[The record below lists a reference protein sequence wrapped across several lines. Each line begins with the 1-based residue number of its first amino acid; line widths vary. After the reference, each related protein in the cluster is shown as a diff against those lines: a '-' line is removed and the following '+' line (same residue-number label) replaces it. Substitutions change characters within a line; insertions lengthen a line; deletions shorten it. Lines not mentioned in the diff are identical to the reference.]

1 MRGVK
6 LREKRKDNA
15 ETLRNTEKAS
25 ANLGRQIRDD
35 GEMVSYEK
43 QYGALL
49 RGISDE
55 ADAMSLDCFRN
66 SSLRVERKMD
76 GTALTQADGAVE
88 KMARRRVAESGLEL
102 DVYGE
107 EQGTGGGK
115 AGAGDAKGAAKKA
128 RLIIDPIDGTEEF
141 SRGIPTFGTLLGIE
155 LNGEIVAGMCS
166 APALGTRWWAYRG
179 SGAFRNGEKIR
190 VSRTPQLNEA
200 MVFTTGTG
208 PSKNAE
214 DRARIRR
221 LLDASRNSRC
231 LGGFWQHMLVAE
243 GAIDA
248 ALDWTSKPWD
258 LAPLGIIV
266 EEAGGRSTNI
276 QGERTIY
283 TGDYLSTNGII
294 HEEAMKLLR

>member
-1 MRGVK
+1 
-6 LREKRKDNA
+6 
-15 ETLRNTEKAS
+15 
-25 ANLGRQIRDD
+25 
-35 GEMVSYEK
+35 MVSYGEK
-43 QYGALL
+43 YGALL

-55 ADAMSLDCFRN
+55 ADAMSLECFRN
-66 SSLRVERKMD
+66 SGLRVERKMD

-88 KMARRRVAESGLEL
+88 KMARKRVADSGLEL

-107 EQGTGGGK
+107 EQGTGGGGK
-115 AGAGDAKGAAKKA
+115 SDWTASKGTAGRA

-166 APALGTRWWAYRG
+166 APALETRWWAYRG
-179 SGAFRNGEKIR
+179 EGAFRNGEKMR
-190 VSRTPQLNEA
+190 VSRTPRLSEA

-221 LLDASRNSRC
+221 LLDASRNSRSI
-231 LGGFWQHMLVAE
+231 GGFWQHMLVAE

-258 LAPLGIIV
+258 LAPLGLIV
-266 EEAGGRSTNI
+266 EEAGGRSTNVL
-276 QGERTIY
+276 GERTIY
-283 TGDYLSTNGII
+283 SGDYLSTNGIL
-294 HEEAMKLLR
+294 HEEAMGLLR

>member
-1 MRGVK
+1 MWAIRR
-6 LREKRKDNA
+6 LNPHP
-15 ETLRNTEKAS
+15 LKAKG
-25 ANLGRQIRDD
+25 AAPNCRFALAGTVVGQIRDD
-35 GEMVSYEK
+35 GDMVSYSEK
-43 QYGALL
+43 YGELL

-55 ADAMSLDCFRN
+55 ADAMSLECFRN

-88 KMARRRVAESGLEL
+88 KMARKRVAESGLAL

-115 AGAGDAKGAAKKA
+115 ADGKSAAGRA

-179 SGAFRNGEKIR
+179 SGAFRNGEKIH
-190 VSRTPQLNEA
+190 VSRTTQLNEA

-266 EEAGGRSTNI
+266 EEAGGRSTNVL
-276 QGERTIY
+276 GERTIY
-283 TGDYLSTNGII
+283 SGDYLSTNGVI

>member
-1 MRGVK
+1 MRSVK
-6 LREKRKDNA
+6 LA
-15 ETLRNTEKAS
+15 
-25 ANLGRQIRDD
+25 RDGD
-35 GEMVSYEK
+35 MVSYAEK
-43 QYGALL
+43 YGALL

-76 GTALTQADGAVE
+76 GTALTQADGAIE
-88 KMARRRVAESGLEL
+88 KMARKRVAESGLEL

-107 EQGTGGGK
+107 EQGTGGAK
-115 AGAGDAKGAAKKA
+115 SDAGGKGAAGRA

-155 LNGEIVAGMCS
+155 FNGEIVAGMCS

-179 SGAFRNGEKIR
+179 EGAFRDGEKIR
-190 VSRTPQLNEA
+190 VSRTPQLNES

-283 TGDYLSTNGII
+283 TGDYLSTNGVI